1 MIPSQLDWVD
11 PTLVRDE
18 YVVSFGFDPALEL
31 VQVAVVLRQMSWML
45 LLIEDQQGLDL
56 LMDHQ
61 LLVDVHLV
69 VHVHVLVHFAVL
81 GQW

>member
-11 PTLVRDE
+11 LTLVRDE
-18 YVVSFGFDPALEL
+18 YVASFDFGPALDL
-31 VQVAVVLRQMSWML
+31 VQVAVVLKQMSWL
-45 LLIEDQQGLDL
+45 LLQTEDQQGLDS

-61 LLVDVHLV
+61 PLVDVHLV

>member
-11 PTLVRDE
+11 LTLVRDG
-18 YVVSFGFDPALEL
+18 YVVPLGFDPALDL

-45 LLIEDQQGLDL
+45 LLTEDQQGLDS

-61 LLVDVHLV
+61 PLVDVHLV
-69 VHVHVLVHFAVL
+69 VHVHEIGRAHV
-81 GQW
+81 